1 MRSST
6 PLLLKHENIK
16 MAMCTERPRKYLKAP
31 PTRTLAVPTPPQQ
44 LITLRAACTPTHH
57 IIYTPA
63 HHSTATPSR
72 VAALTRAPLCA
83 PSLALAPP
91 WRVRRPLSGVRC
103 ASNHDTGER
112 RRRAPASVS
121 SLASVAGAGR
131 CLTRWSG
138 CVVCHAHARVY
149 RRVLCSC
156 K

>member
-1 MRSST
+1 MT
-6 PLLLKHENIK
+6 
-16 MAMCTERPRKYLKAP
+16 MCTEQPGKCLKAP
-31 PTRTLAVPTPPQQ
+31 PTPTLAVPICLLTTTYYAQRRLNTHTPHN
-44 LITLRAACTPTHH
+44 TPTR
-57 IIYTPA
+57 TPQRSHA
-63 HHSTATPSR
+63 
-72 VAALTRAPLCA
+72 VARRSSLTRPLCA

-91 WRVRRPLSGVRC
+91 WRVRCPLPTVRR

-138 CVVCHAHARVY
+138 CVVCHAHAHARVY